1 MANLSNLRTAWHDG
15 LRAFWCNRQPAVAIA
30 VGGGSG
36 LSEELDVTRLSDGQ
50 LLPERSQAAARGVA
64 IPCREGALP
73 VALYLRDEVERVVA
87 VTFPDPTRLRRLAPD
102 AWRVRLTPV
111 KFFSLTAVPVCD
123 LRAYFEN
130 GALCMTSHKLY
141 LDFSGFSSSMR
152 NMPLDLNLEGRLART
167 QSREP
172 RHSCS
177 LEGSVS
183 LSLRVKLPFPLCLM
197 SDRAIS
203 LVGNRIVGGILT
215 RMQDKL
221 LRGLVKDYNVWQ
233 EIKEQQ
239 QAAAQKELLTS
250 QEPCIQD
257 KVAVSSGYALRSSL
271 LGGLLIGAA
280 ASLLLATTGR
290 TMDASSILRGTL
302 FPEENGVRWRVAF
315 LSSLGMV
322 AGLAAALKP
331 AIFGALTH
339 PGQSGLLMPAL
350 SGLLV
355 GFGSQM
361 GSVNTSG
368 HGVRGLSI
376 LSRRSL
382 AAVVTSMTAGALA
395 TIASASFSTAAPLVP
410 LPPFQAP
417 SYFPKL
423 FLGACM
429 AVNLLT
435 LFSSILQDTSQH
447 ERSWKRDIAASVSGL
462 LFGFGL
468 CLSGMLDAEKVQ
480 SFLRLSQDWDPS
492 LACVMGGAIFPNLVF
507 VPLIMRRH
515 DAPRASAASPPT
527 RDNITKDLILGAALF
542 GFGWGLSGVYP
553 APGIMQLSTGRM
565 GKPLAG

>member
-1 MANLSNLRTAWHDG
+1 MSSL
-15 LRAFWCNRQPAVAIA
+15 
-30 VGGGSG
+30 
-36 LSEELDVTRLSDGQ
+36 
-50 LLPERSQAAARGVA
+50 AAAVVEPTAGTRDRPQVTNTKARRAVA
-64 IPCREGALP
+64 IPCPEGALP
-73 VALYLRDEVERVVA
+73 VQLYLRDEVERVVR
-87 VTFPDPTRLRRLAPD
+87 VTFSDPRRLARLAPD

-123 LRAYFEN
+123 LRAYFES

-152 NMPLDLNLEGRLART
+152 NMPLDLNLEDPNQGVATSQLLA
-167 QSREP
+167 
-172 RHSCS
+172 
-177 LEGSVS
+177 GGVVS

-239 QAAAQKELLTS
+239 QAAAEKELLTS
-250 QEPCIQD
+250 QELCVQD
-257 KVAVSSGYALRSSL
+257 KVAIPSGYALRSSL

-280 ASLLLATTGR
+280 ASA
-290 TMDASSILRGTL
+290 L
-302 FPEENGVRWRVAF
+302 FPGENGVRWRVAF

-339 PGQSGLLMPAL
+339 PGQSGLLMPSS

-361 GSVNTSG
+361 GSGCTSG

-382 AAVVTSMTAGALA
+382 AAVITSMTAGALA

-410 LPPFQAP
+410 LPTFQAP

-435 LFSSILQDTSQH
+435 LFGSILQDTSQH
-447 ERSWKRDIAASVSGL
+447 ERSWRRDTAASVSGL
-462 LFGFGL
+462 LFGFGM
-468 CLSGMLDAEKVQ
+468 CLSGIANKPVIKWTALWNERLEEVIAGDDAYNC
-480 SFLRLSQDWDPS
+480 S
-492 LACVMGGAIFPNLVF
+492 VF
-507 VPLIMRRH
+507 VNDWEPVDLQNRPQLYEQCAWRLLPLR
-515 DAPRASAASPPT
+515 
-527 RDNITKDLILGAALF
+527 
-542 GFGWGLSGVYP
+542 
-553 APGIMQLSTGRM
+553 
-565 GKPLAG
+565 KPLVHDPGSQRQEPS

>member
-1 MANLSNLRTAWHDG
+1 MQAADAR
-15 LRAFWCNRQPAVAIA
+15 C
-30 VGGGSG
+30 GSG
-36 LSEELDVTRLSDGQ
+36 RELTGSRLHCSS
-50 LLPERSQAAARGVA
+50 RARA
-64 IPCREGALP
+64 SP
-73 VALYLRDEVERVVA
+73 VAFAPRYADSPCFHAASAELLVKA
-87 VTFPDPTRLRRLAPD
+87 RRLA
-102 AWRVRLTPV
+102 
-111 KFFSLTAVPVCD
+111 S
-123 LRAYFEN
+123 FED

-152 NMPLDLNLEGRLART
+152 NMPLDLNLEGRLARN
-167 QSREP
+167 QSRELP

-177 LEGSVS
+177 LEGSVG

-197 SDRAIS
+197 SNRAIS

-239 QAAAQKELLTS
+239 WAAAQKELLTS
-250 QEPCIQD
+250 QELCVED
-257 KVAVSSGYALRSSL
+257 KVPISSKYALRSSL

-290 TMDASSILRGTL
+290 MMDASSILRGTL
-302 FPEENGVRWRVAF
+302 FPGESGVRWRVAF
-315 LSSLGMV
+315 LSSLGIV

-361 GSVNTSG
+361 GSVCTSG

-382 AAVVTSMTAGALA
+382 AAVITAMAAGALA

-410 LPPFQAP
+410 LPTFQAP

-435 LFSSILQDTSQH
+435 LFGSILQDSSQH
-447 ERSWKRDIAASVSGL
+447 DRSWKRDTAASVSGL

-492 LACVMGGAIFPNLVF
+492 LACVMGGAIFANLVF
-507 VPLIMRRH
+507 VSLIMRRH
-515 DAPRASAASPPT
+515 DAPRASAASSRA
-527 RDNITKDLILGAALF
+527 RDNITEDLILGAALF

-553 APGIMQLSTGRM
+553 APGIMQLSTGRVSFYLPCSHLCSIVWALGLWIGM
-565 GKPLAG
+565 AAHSRYSRAFQGHHIGVLHRPSPA